1 MMEHVSHKE
10 DQMEEYLTMQEAAR
24 LLGIGRQTLWR
35 LVRAGKL
42 QPYQS
47 EVNRRVK
54 LVKRTDV
61 EELMRPRPIVVDE
74 GKAAA

>member
-1 MMEHVSHKE
+1 MEHVSHKE
-10 DQMEEYLTMQEAAR
+10 GQMEEYLTMQEAAR

-35 LVRAGKL
+35 LVRAGRL

-47 EVNRRVK
+47 EINRRVK
-54 LVKRTDV
+54 LVKRADV